1 MLVNEYLAGQGILP
15 HEDGAAYW
23 PVVGT
28 VSLGGVVV
36 LDVYEKRREGEGGE
50 GGEGGTGERVG
61 RVLLED
67 GRFVFPF
74 FLSFF
79 LLFSFFLEGRGGW
92 ADLWFLVFGF
102 GLVYWLLWGICILR
116 ICMVLR
122 RLWLMRTWDL
132 RLLRIGGCWGIKRD
146 LRVGGVRGGLGLV

>member
-36 LDVYEKRREGEGGE
+36 LDVYEKKREGEGE
-50 GGEGGTGERVG
+50 GGVGERVG

-67 GRFVFPF
+67 GRFVFPSFFPFFF
-74 FLSFF
+74 FLSRRK
-79 LLFSFFLEGRGGW
+79 RGL
-92 ADLWFLVFGF
+92 D
-102 GLVYWLLWGICILR
+102 
-116 ICMVLR
+116 
-122 RLWLMRTWDL
+122 
-132 RLLRIGGCWGIKRD
+132 
-146 LRVGGVRGGLGLV
+146 

>member
-67 GRFVFPF
+67 GRFVFPS

-79 LLFSFFLEGRGGW
+79 LSFVFFL
-92 ADLWFLVFGF
+92 F
-102 GLVYWLLWGICILR
+102 
-116 ICMVLR
+116 R
-122 RLWLMRTWDL
+122 R
-132 RLLRIGGCWGIKRD
+132 KR
-146 LRVGGVRGGLGLV
+146 GLG